1 MRFES
6 LEPTHRRDT
15 ADARR
20 DNAVGPWTRTRDT
33 FISQGEASRTIMFGF
48 FIDVLALRRTLWAC
62 AVGEFAVAAFRG
74 EGESC
79 AIVDF
84 DVIAYRKAVAFGILG
99 LTLEAASLVL
109 FKGAPGYCALRLG
122 VPVLQIPPVA
132 RTASSTIS
140 TFSTGLVLVAFFAA
154 LTFSTALCSAWPMAT
169 GAFMAG
175 APHAILLLPLFGQ
188 EWFWRLHYRLLLGPR
203 GYEEWFCTAEV
214 AAAIALAHMPDVT
227 SSRVLVVGSGA
238 SRVPELLASCGPSHL
253 TVRAL
258 DASAAAMEV
267 MRARA
272 PQGIEW
278 KVADVTSA
286 AAVAEEGSVD
296 LVVDKG
302 TFAALQ
308 EKSPEAFADGFANAY
323 RALRP
328 GGVLV
333 TIIASPH
340 SPRASCMKQ
349 GIPSARV
356 VPCASGGPPA
366 RLYHSGARLRAGG
379 RQALTSTV
387 SRVPHSALH
396 R

>member
-1 MRFES
+1 
-6 LEPTHRRDT
+6 
-15 ADARR
+15 
-20 DNAVGPWTRTRDT
+20 
-33 FISQGEASRTIMFGF
+33 MFGF

-84 DVIAYRKAVAFGILG
+84 DVIAYRKAVAFGILA

-333 TIIASPH
+333 TISLAALSARRLHEAGYTLLESYRVPAVGRRLGCITQAHVYAQVAARRSLP
-340 SPRASCMKQ
+340 
-349 GIPSARV
+349 PSAECRIPPFTADDARSIV
-356 VPCASGGPPA
+356 QMAFSTELPELPPA
-366 RLYHSGARLRAGG
+366 PL
-379 RQALTSTV
+379 
-387 SRVPHSALH
+387 HSASTSEQVALLSPG
-396 R
+396 